1 MNRAVTI
8 VWIFLIALTTASWL
22 LAGGHVGARM
32 LFALAAVKFALV
44 AWWFMDM
51 RAARA
56 IWSLAVGGVLVL
68 CVSVFLLLA

>member
-1 MNRAVTI
+1 
-8 VWIFLIALTTASWL
+8 
-22 LAGGHVGARM
+22 M

-44 AWWFMDM
+44 AWWFMDL